1 MVRESP
7 SKPNPGNK
15 LGSRHWKICLSR
27 IKPVRDIR
35 ETTHAYKQ
43 KKAAWIS
50 QRVCNCPLSRAPRK
64 ANTLTQELSTRR
76 PTQAQ
81 AGGGFRW
88 PQVGSG
94 EGFPGRRQGRFE
106 TLRGSYR
113 AALKFCRE

>member
-15 LGSRHWKICLSR
+15 LGSRHWKTCLSR

-50 QRVCNCPLSRAPRK
+50 QRVCNCPLSRAPGK
-64 ANTLTQELSTRR
+64 ANTLTQELSMRR

-81 AGGGFRW
+81 EEASGGHRWEAGRA
-88 PQVGSG
+88 
-94 EGFPGRRQGRFE
+94 FPAE
-106 TLRGSYR
+106 AR
-113 AALKFCRE
+113 AALKPCVEATGQL